1 MFYPPPK
8 KKKNLKILNSN
19 VEMNATHEL
28 EPHKFKK
35 TKQLSLHS

>member
-1 MFYPPPK
+1 MFYPPPP

-19 VEMNATHEL
+19 IEMNATHEL